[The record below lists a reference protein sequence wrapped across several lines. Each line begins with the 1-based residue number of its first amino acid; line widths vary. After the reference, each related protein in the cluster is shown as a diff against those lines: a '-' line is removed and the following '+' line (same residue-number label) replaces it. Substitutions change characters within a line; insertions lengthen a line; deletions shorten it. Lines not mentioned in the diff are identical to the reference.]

1 MELTARI
8 KSFLHLQNFCL
19 RRCSLFPVS
28 GCRDPFIWRRKRE
41 SEKKKK
47 EQAHI
52 PKALR
57 ENLRDST
64 NSGERVLPKIKRA
77 SEKEEKGGKES
88 GWF

>member
-1 MELTARI
+1 MQGSI
-8 KSFLHLQNFCL
+8 HLEE
-19 RRCSLFPVS
+19 
-28 GCRDPFIWRRKRE
+28 KERE
-41 SEKKKK
+41 REKKK